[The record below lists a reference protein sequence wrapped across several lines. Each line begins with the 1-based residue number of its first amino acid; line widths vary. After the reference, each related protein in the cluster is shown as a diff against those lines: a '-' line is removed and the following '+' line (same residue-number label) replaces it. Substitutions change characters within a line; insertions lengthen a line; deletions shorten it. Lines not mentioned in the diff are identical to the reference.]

1 MRGEA
6 PDMVLSLALVHHL
19 RVAANIPLPLFIG
32 WLRSLDAACILEFIG
47 RDDEMF
53 QTLLENKREDYADYT
68 AENFESE
75 VRRCF
80 SVRDR
85 LKLKGGLRELFL
97 LEPANGR

>member
-1 MRGEA
+1 MEK
-6 PDMVLSLALVHHL
+6 LLAEPFFHDLVDGGQV
-19 RVAANIPLPLFIG
+19 VATRLLHPELPNARHVMKEG
-32 WLRSLDAACILEFIG
+32 WSAAVEH
-47 RDDEMF
+47 
-53 QTLLENKREDYADYT
+53 QPVENKREDYADYN

-75 VRRCF
+75 VRRRF